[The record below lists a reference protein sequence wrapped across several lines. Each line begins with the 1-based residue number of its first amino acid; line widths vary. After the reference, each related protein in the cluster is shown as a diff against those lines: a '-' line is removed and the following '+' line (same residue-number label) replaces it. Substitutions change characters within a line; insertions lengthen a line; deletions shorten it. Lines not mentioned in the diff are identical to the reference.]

1 MSADAH
7 ASGNTRSY
15 IWDIQMNV
23 PVNSVITNK
32 IASCKAC
39 HEAQRTS
46 ADSHC
51 SACKAVI
58 IDSLRIV
65 LTNRLE
71 TSSDKPAS
79 ISYVSAQYI
88 PFIHDLNLPSIL
100 VHILVQCKQTG
111 ISPIRHWVG
120 KEAEIRPIS
129 GSFQTC
135 EAYLLFSDRKKGI
148 DWVSITFGSINKGGR
163 KPGKRPALSAASQN
177 STQTPFARCQTS
189 QATSKVK

>member
-1 MSADAH
+1 MSVDRA
-7 ASGNTRSY
+7 ASASENVRSC
-15 IWDIQMNV
+15 IWDIRMNF
-23 PVNSVITNK
+23 PVITDTK
-32 IASCKAC
+32 ASFASCKVC
-39 HEAQRTS
+39 QLTS

-135 EAYLLFSDRKKGI
+135 EAYLLFSDRKKSI
-148 DWVSITFGSINKGGR
+148 DWVSIHSGVSIHADENQEKGRHCLLHR
-163 KPGKRPALSAASQN
+163 KIRRKLHLQDVRLL
-177 STQTPFARCQTS
+177 R
-189 QATSKVK
+189 